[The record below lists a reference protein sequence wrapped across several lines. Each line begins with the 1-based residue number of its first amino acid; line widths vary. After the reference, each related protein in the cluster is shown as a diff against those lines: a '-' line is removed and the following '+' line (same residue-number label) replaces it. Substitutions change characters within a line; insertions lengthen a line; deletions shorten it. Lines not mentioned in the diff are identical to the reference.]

1 MRLGRILEVLGMS
14 FSEWR
19 EQKLG
24 DLCTVKGGKRLPKGR
39 NLTTNKTNHPYI
51 RIRDMYQHKYIE
63 ENGELEYVDD
73 QTFELIKRY
82 IVDSGDIILAIVGNT
97 IGLVSLIG
105 KSLNKAS
112 LTENCVKLIDL
123 KSVKPE
129 FIYYYL
135 ITEAGQNEIKSKIV
149 GTSQPKLPIYGVQDI
164 KIPVLPLNEQDE
176 IVSTL
181 SSLDDKIEVNNQINK
196 TLENMAQA
204 IFKQWF
210 VDFEFPNEDGEPYR
224 SSGGEM
230 VESELG
236 MIPKGWEIVELCN
249 IVLENRRGFAPSYN
263 KNDIGIPVINQRCIR
278 NHTIIEEAVK
288 YHDNEVKKASED
300 VYHKPFDVLINS
312 MGVGTLGRVS
322 QVSKVEEER
331 IVHSCITIL
340 RANKDIIEPIILG
353 HMIKNLEAVIEMM
366 GTGSTGQ
373 TSLNN
378 KNLGMLKVV
387 LPPISIQNEIS
398 VLLTKFLNK
407 IDQNNIES
415 NKLVQIRDSLLPK
428 LMSGEIRVPLDAE
441 GDVS

>member
-1 MRLGRILEVLGMS
+1 MS

-164 KIPVLPLNEQDE
+164 KIPVPPLNEQDE

-210 VDFEFPNEDGEPYR
+210 VDFEFPNEDGEPYK

-230 VESELG
+230 VETELG
-236 MIPKGWEIVELCN
+236 MIPKGWEVGNLAESKLTNLVKTGITEFSGEKIYLATADVDKSN
-249 IVLENRRGFAPSYN
+249 ILSNTTKVTYNERPSRANMQPKENTVWFAKMKDSRKLIRVSRGSKDLIENYIFSTGFAGINVKEGLNYIWSFICSN
-263 KNDIGIPVINQRCIR
+263 DFDIRKNNLCHGTTMQAINNSNISNIPLLLPNEEILKKYEDITDYLFESEYLRKK
-278 NHTIIEEAVK
+278 E
-288 YHDNEVKKASED
+288 NE
-300 VYHKPFDVLINS
+300 
-312 MGVGTLGRVS
+312 
-322 QVSKVEEER
+322 
-331 IVHSCITIL
+331 
-340 RANKDIIEPIILG
+340 
-353 HMIKNLEAVIEMM
+353 
-366 GTGSTGQ
+366 
-373 TSLNN
+373 
-378 KNLGMLKVV
+378 
-387 LPPISIQNEIS
+387 
-398 VLLTKFLNK
+398 
-407 IDQNNIES
+407 
-415 NKLVQIRDSLLPK
+415 KLAKIRDTLLPK
-428 LMSGEIRVPLDAE
+428 LMSGKIRVPLDSE